1 MTLSCLESSVCVG
14 TLAYVCVFWV
24 CVCMAA
30 CVSLRIS
37 ACVFQHNDIVL
48 CYGVEELLN
57 LELSLTMTSSIML
70 MQNVC
75 LSVMGPSTL
84 LQFHVAFC

>member
-1 MTLSCLESSVCVG
+1 MCARVFVYLRVG

-24 CVCMAA
+24 CICVAA

-37 ACVFQHNDIVL
+37 VFLHNDIVL

-57 LELSLTMTSSIML
+57 PELSLTMTSSIML

-75 LSVMGPSTL
+75 LSVMGGPAHFYNFMWHS
-84 LQFHVAFC
+84 VKK